1 MKSYPAR
8 TGRTNTMRWTPSS
21 LSCRTKPQTC
31 AVAAACR
38 MGRIRDLSKHHSHP
52 PQPPQRRHA
61 HSPSESAKSS
71 EQAELRRARSI
82 PLPARPGRGGGP
94 PPPPPPR
101 ARAAPQARAYRRGGG
116 MRLMVTKSS
125 ARLSSV
131 CARSTRLR
139 ASPIAVTSSGVSMM
153 YCVSGCCAA

>member
-71 EQAELRRARSI
+71 EQAELRRARSKR
-82 PLPARPGRGGGP
+82 A
-94 PPPPPPR
+94 R